1 MYANVVV
8 LTYQP
13 PEIDFYTYE
22 VPKEL
27 ENIIKPGQLIFVPF
41 GKRNPVGLILAT
53 RNQKPETSI
62 TIKPIT
68 SIIFQPS
75 ILLPYQIELLK
86 WMAFYYHAPMVKCLE
101 AMIPEIPTSFLN
113 NMRVTRA
120 EGVPLSAERPQAS
133 KEQNATDDSTN
144 FVISYRL
151 RTSSGT
157 SSRQDP
163 QSQTIVLVPTI
174 NRLPET
180 LARFAARRAKYPQA
194 KNYVIYHNELK
205 TSEKFA
211 IWLKILSGNA
221 DFIFGS
227 RLAIF
232 APCPDLA
239 KIIIYDEHDDA
250 YKDERSPYYDT
261 LTVAEKISS
270 ISGCKIQ
277 IFDSSPKITTYF
289 NYKKQIALNGW
300 QSWKGPDS
308 AQSPYGPLAYH
319 GKTLKTSTDG
329 PPKASL
335 AKSGKETTD
344 RTRVAPKVKIVS
356 MATEKAAGN
365 KSSISDVLSTYLKL
379 AHKKDK
385 KILLFLNKK
394 RGSGNIYCKNCKHNE
409 FMAKQPET
417 CPNCQS
423 PNIWFNSLNVNSLTT
438 LVQKILPDAH
448 IRPIT
453 DNRQLATGNW
463 QLATIDIATASVF
476 YRLTPVKYDL
486 VAHIAT
492 DSTLNIRDIKSS
504 EKTYSQITDLKKLA
518 SGLLIL
524 QTYNPDHLA
533 IKTAAAGQYLAFFK
547 NQLTEREALSYPP
560 FALILKLSI
569 KGKKEEKIEE
579 KAQNLFQDLNQQ
591 PILPKKPD
599 EPATIIGPYKS
610 FFEKNYTKYN
620 IILKIPIE
628 KYSLSYREKAIFSL
642 SSFLDKIPRDWQI
655 TVEPASLN

>member
-308 AQSPYGPLAYH
+308 AQSPYGPRK
-319 GKTLKTSTDG
+319 GTLKETKRRALTGRKQLTG
-329 PPKASL
+329 P
-335 AKSGKETTD
+335 
-344 RTRVAPKVKIVS
+344 VKI
-356 MATEKAAGN
+356 TKN
-365 KSSISDVLSTYLKL
+365 T
-379 AHKKDK
+379 
-385 KILLFLNKK
+385 
-394 RGSGNIYCKNCKHNE
+394 CK
-409 FMAKQPET
+409 F
-417 CPNCQS
+417 
-423 PNIWFNSLNVNSLTT
+423 
-438 LVQKILPDAH
+438 
-448 IRPIT
+448 
-453 DNRQLATGNW
+453 
-463 QLATIDIATASVF
+463 
-476 YRLTPVKYDL
+476 
-486 VAHIAT
+486 
-492 DSTLNIRDIKSS
+492 
-504 EKTYSQITDLKKLA
+504 
-518 SGLLIL
+518 
-524 QTYNPDHLA
+524 
-533 IKTAAAGQYLAFFK
+533 
-547 NQLTEREALSYPP
+547 
-560 FALILKLSI
+560 
-569 KGKKEEKIEE
+569 
-579 KAQNLFQDLNQQ
+579 
-591 PILPKKPD
+591 
-599 EPATIIGPYKS
+599 
-610 FFEKNYTKYN
+610 
-620 IILKIPIE
+620 
-628 KYSLSYREKAIFSL
+628 
-642 SSFLDKIPRDWQI
+642 
-655 TVEPASLN
+655 